1 MDVTNEYLVCRFC
14 GLLSPISS
22 AALEQSLDTEIS
34 ELDRFRAEHDAHGLE
49 VAMRSDA
56 AAVHDRPVWD
66 PMAISWFEVR
76 INDELFVVR
85 SSRTTIENPRT
96 WELLSGVIEHS
107 AGEVEL
113 DQEYLRLALDEWFYP
128 QVLPPRVSDRF
139 LAVLEDIT
147 QAIDPD
153 EITEAFDDSDDPQ
166 VSIAPLPI
174 SARERVLERTQAFL
188 DDIERQRFAGFVDA
202 HSGADGALALH
213 VRRPFVVRSR

>member
-1 MDVTNEYLVCRFC
+1 MTNEYLVCRFC
-14 GLLSPISS
+14 RVLTPLSS
-22 AALEQSLDTEIS
+22 AALEPTLDDGEIS
-34 ELDRFRAEHDAHGLE
+34 DLDRFRAEHDAHGLE
-49 VAMRSDA
+49 IAHRGDA
-56 AAVHDRPVWD
+56 PAVHDRPVWD

-76 INDELFVVR
+76 VDDDHFVVR
-85 SSRTTIENPRT
+85 SSRSHVDCPRT
-96 WELLSGVIEHS
+96 WELISGVIEHS

-128 QVLPPRVSDRF
+128 QVLPSRVSDRF
-139 LAVLEDIT
+139 LAVIEDVT
-147 QAIDPD
+147 QTIDPD
-153 EITEAFDDSDDPQ
+153 EITTAFDDTDDPL

-174 SARERVLERTQAFL
+174 SARERVLERTQTFL